1 MKKTFQEFLE
11 GKNLS
16 KEAFD
21 VLSAEDKA
29 KHYNDYNTEL
39 KTYIETLEKNVD
51 GKVSKDEL
59 EKAISDFKSNQI
71 EQMKSLNEAL
81 KDQGLVMAGLLEKGV
96 NTNTPKTLS
105 TLIKEAKEKINAIMK
120 GSSDEVVLKALSN
133 RASIDGNTSA
143 MRLNTIG
150 QLGTKVVGLYDVVR
164 RVTVSESNNQGVI
177 KYIDWDEDT
186 TVRAAAMVAEGAV
199 FPESTAKFKEY
210 NITIRKIG
218 DTLPVTEEFFEDEE
232 RAAGELENFL
242 EINVDQVRDNELI
255 NGDDTGQRLKGLI
268 TSVPAYVPVA
278 SGISDAN
285 IYDLVK
291 KVRTDITKNRG
302 SKYRPNIVVMNAD
315 TADQLHLKK
324 DANDN
329 YIFRDV
335 MNIGEINIVIDN
347 HLANNVLVVG
357 DSRYAT
363 VYEKSGVV
371 ISKGEINDQFVEDTM
386 TIKARKRLA
395 FLIRNVDST
404 GFRKVTD
411 IDAALVTLEVPV

>member
-59 EKAISDFKSNQI
+59 EKAISDFKANQI
-71 EQMKSLNEAL
+71 DHMKSLNEAL
-81 KDQGLVMAGLLEKGV
+81 KEQGLAIQSLSENGAP
-96 NTNTPKTLS
+96 TTAKTLAS
-105 TLIKEAKEKINAIMK
+105 LIKDAKQKIQAIAK
-120 GSSDEVVLKALSN
+120 GSSEEVVLKADTN

-150 QLGTKVVGLYDVVR
+150 QLGTKVVGLYDVIR
-164 RVTVSESNNQGVI
+164 KVTVSESNNQGVI

-232 RAAGELENFL
+232 RAAGELERFL
-242 EINVDQVRDNELI
+242 EVNVDQVRDNELI
-255 NGDDTGQRLKGLI
+255 NGDNTGQRLKGLLA
-268 TSVPAYVPVA
+268 SVPAYVPVA
-278 SGISDAN
+278 SAISDAN

-302 SKYRPNIVVMNAD
+302 SKYRPNMVVMNSD
-315 TADQLHLKK
+315 TADKLHLKK
-324 DANDN
+324 DANEN

-335 MNIGEINIVIDN
+335 MNIGEIQIIIDN
-347 HLANNVLVVG
+347 HLADNNLVVG
-357 DSRYAT
+357 DSRFAT
-363 VYEKSGVV
+363 IYEKAG
-371 ISKGEINDQFVEDTM
+371 ISLAKGEVDKQFVEDMM

-395 FLIRNVDST
+395 FLIRTVDAT

-411 IDAALVTLEVPV
+411 IDAALTILEAT